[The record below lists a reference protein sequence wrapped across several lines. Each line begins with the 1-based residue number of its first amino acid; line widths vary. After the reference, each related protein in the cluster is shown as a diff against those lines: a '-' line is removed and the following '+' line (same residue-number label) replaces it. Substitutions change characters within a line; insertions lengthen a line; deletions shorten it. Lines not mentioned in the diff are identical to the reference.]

1 MKPFVLVLLS
11 GAAIAITVYSATTQG
26 AVTSGTKEALKKHPN
41 YTDGYGS
48 QIHLAASNISRDP
61 TDSVVHLRG
70 DVRIEMWL
78 AAKPT
83 IHQFVVLRADRV
95 EYNEKTGELDPD
107 GNVRV
112 TVAEAK

>member
-11 GAAIAITVYSATTQG
+11 GTAIAITVHSPTTQG
-26 AVTSGTKEALKKHPN
+26 AVTSGTKEALKN
-41 YTDGYGS
+41 IQTTLTDNGS